1 MNDLWLVDIL
11 PVHCPSNISD
21 VPVSYRHIWETIVG
35 PVTSGD
41 GDREQWLEQAARLEA
56 AFRWLDDPL
65 IRIRGR
71 EQPIP
76 NVMTLPHYGVLSNMP
91 FADQLSLIGNANRYD
106 RFHVL
111 DTEYGRSV
119 LRADCTPASIDQA
132 IFDMRKQHPTSG
144 IVVKFMAASKLM
156 PLCFIDPDLTC
167 MMISEETGEPY
178 RTRFD
183 STAWLG
189 WTGIR
194 FDGEPS
200 CILVQQ
206 RVRMRYEYRIHVIAN
221 HAVCGAGCIEQ
232 YTPAD
237 NQGARYDP
245 RMQINRG
252 NSPIET
258 KPELANQY
266 ATYAQQIANKLAG
279 QVTRPYVIDLY
290 YGEDNQ
296 PHVLELND
304 QTNAGLYALD
314 MDRLLQAVKTYPE
327 EYTPHPADESSEIME
342 DTI

>member
-1 MNDLWLVDIL
+1 MNNLWLVDIL
-11 PVHCPSNISD
+11 PVHCPPD
-21 VPVSYRHIWETIVG
+21 VSHVPALYRHAWETIVG

-76 NVMTLPHYGVLSNMP
+76 NVMTLPHYGMLASMP
-91 FADQLSLIGNANRYD
+91 LEDQLSLIGNANRYD

-111 DTEYGRSV
+111 DNEYGRSV
-119 LRADCTPASIDQA
+119 LHADCTPASIDRA
-132 IFDMRKQHPTSG
+132 VFDMRRRHPGNG

-167 MMISEETGEPY
+167 TMTDEETGEPY

-183 STAWLG
+183 PTAWLG

-206 RVRMRYEYRIHVIAN
+206 QVRMRYEYRIHVIAN

-245 RMQINRG
+245 RMQIQRG
-252 NSPIET
+252 HSPIES
-258 KPELANQY
+258 KPELADQY
-266 ATYAQQIANKLAG
+266 ANYAQQIAEKLAG
-279 QVTRPYVIDLY
+279 YVTRPYVIDLY

-304 QTNAGLYALD
+304 QTNAGLYALN
-314 MDRLLQAVKTYPE
+314 MDRLLQAVKTHPE
-327 EYTPHPADESSEIME
+327 EYTPHPVSETLAIME